1 MVKRCVPLMFSGNE
15 DVIKSIKRCVTLML
29 SGNDDASL
37 CDEKTLLKGEQKPN

>member
-1 MVKRCVPLMFSGNE
+1 MFSGNE